1 MTVID
6 PATGAARPAEIFIA
20 VMGASNMTYAEASW
34 SQALPDWIGAHTRA
48 FATFGA
54 VPALVVSDNL
64 KSGVIRA
71 CFYEPEV
78 NRSYAEMAAHYGTA
92 ILPARPYKPRDKAK
106 VEVAVLLVQRW
117 IVARLRNRQFF
128 SLEELNAAIAEEV
141 ARLNARVSR
150 HLGASRQ
157 HLFETI
163 ERPAMQPLPPEPFV
177 HADWRKATV
186 GLDYHVRLEGH
197 HYSVPHELIRQ
208 KLWAR
213 LTASTVEIFRGG
225 KRVACHR
232 RAAPGDMGATT
243 LNDHR
248 PASHR
253 RHAEVTPEMLR
264 ERAARIGPA
273 TAILVDVVLRDRP
286 HPEQGFRSCLGIL
299 RLARS
304 HGAERLEAACDRAL
318 AIGAHPDL
326 GEVDPAQPSRRPQA
340 RSTARGAADP
350 PRQHPWPAILPLT
363 RRRCPCSPTPP
374 TSALNA
380 LKLDGMAE
388 AFAELITQDRGR
400 SLDPVAWIGLMLDRE
415 QARRG
420 TRRFQ
425 SRRRAAN
432 LRHGNACMEDVDYR
446 TPRGLDRALF
456 QSLDGTD
463 WIEQHRSVLITGP
476 CGVGKSLARL
486 RARPCRE
493 PRRPHRPL
501 SPAAAALRR
510 PRARAR
516 RRALRPAVPQ
526 DRPRRPADPGRLG
539 PRAPD
544 RSPASRP
551 DGDRRG
557 ALRPPLHHRHQPAPG
572 GDLARGRRRAHLR
585 RRHPRPARPQRLPH
599 RPERRKHAKDHRP
612 TRQT

>member
-1 MTVID
+1 MRKIEDVLRLHARGLSTRRISLATGVGKTTVIEYLRRATTAGLSWPLPAGLDEAGLERRLFPPPPSAKGRQFAEPDWAAVHRELKRPGVTLALLWDEYRGGHPAGYGYSAFCDHYRRWSGRLSPVMRQRHAAGERMFVDYSGTKMSVID

-78 NRSYAEMAAHYGTA
+78 NRSYAEMATHYGTA

-106 VEVAVLLVQRW
+106 VEAAVLLVQRW
-117 IVARLRNRQFF
+117 IIARLRNRRFF

-141 ARLNARVSR
+141 ACLNARVSR

-163 ERPAMQPLPPEPFV
+163 ERSAMQPLPPEPFV
-177 HADWRKATV
+177 HADWCKATV

-208 KLWAR
+208 RLWAR

-225 KRVACHR
+225 RRVACHR

-243 LNDHR
+243 LSDHM

-253 RHAEVTPEMLR
+253 RYAEHTPQQLR

-273 TAILVDVVLRDRP
+273 TAILVDVILRDRP

-318 AIGAHPDL
+318 EINARTLTSVRSILHNRLDG
-326 GEVDPAQPSRRPQA
+326 RRPVQPPEA
-340 RSTARGAADP
+340 PPIPHANIRG
-350 PRQHPWPAILPLT
+350 
-363 RRRCPCSPTPP
+363 
-374 TSALNA
+374 
-380 LKLDGMAE
+380 
-388 AFAELITQDRGR
+388 
-400 SLDPVAWIGLMLDRE
+400 
-415 QARRG
+415 
-420 TRRFQ
+420 
-425 SRRRAAN
+425 
-432 LRHGNACMEDVDYR
+432 
-446 TPRGLDRALF
+446 
-456 QSLDGTD
+456 
-463 WIEQHRSVLITGP
+463 
-476 CGVGKSLARL
+476 
-486 RARPCRE
+486 
-493 PRRPHRPL
+493 
-501 SPAAAALRR
+501 
-510 PRARAR
+510 
-516 RRALRPAVPQ
+516 PQ
-526 DRPRRPADPGRLG
+526 FF
-539 PRAPD
+539 
-544 RSPASRP
+544 
-551 DGDRRG
+551 
-557 ALRPPLHHRHQPAPG
+557 H
-572 GDLARGRRRAHLR
+572 
-585 RRHPRPARPQRLPH
+585 
-599 RPERRKHAKDHRP
+599 
-612 TRQT
+612 